1 MTTQLS
7 TTLQSPI
14 PLTGFDSIKADLI
27 AYLQSLPQFTD
38 YNFAGSNLQVIINLL
53 AYNTYYN
60 ILYHNLSINEMFLDS
75 ASKRDSVVSRA
86 SELGYLPPS
95 TTSAVAMVNLHVN
108 PGASGSPAQA
118 VLPAF
123 SQFSTSINGTTYNF
137 YTLQSY
143 VAPVN
148 TDGSYD
154 FNNVTIVEGT
164 PVKNTYTF
172 TGNTSTQI
180 PIVIANQNSDVSTL
194 SVNVYA
200 SAGSDT
206 YTVYNSINDLTSVTS
221 TTPVYFIKEI
231 RNQLYEVSFGQGGF
245 GMTPPAN
252 SIVQLTYLVS
262 SGPAANGAYGFAFV
276 PNQFLGATVVVTT
289 TSNAAGG
296 APLSSLDTIRFN
308 APRQYAAQ
316 NRAVIAEDYIQF
328 AYQYFPSA
336 QSINAWGGEDNVPP
350 QYGQVFI
357 CVQPTGAALLTSAQS
372 SLLVSQLKNKAVTTI
387 IPKIVP
393 PDQLLINITS
403 DVYYNPLLTNNTPN
417 FLQASVT
424 STISNF
430 GSTILKFG
438 SMFRYSNLLTAIDQT
453 DPSILGNT
461 TSITLTRV
469 YNNLYI
475 YFGTTSSYSFVL
487 GNPIEYTGNP
497 EEAILTTGFM
507 IAGDTVNTYYIDD
520 DGVGN
525 LRLFYYDINQN
536 KTITNTA
543 IGTVD
548 YSFGQISIPSLNL
561 SSVVGGQWSFNI
573 KPQSYDVY
581 SYQSQILSI
590 NQSAINVNVI
600 VDPTSTGQLV
610 SSTGYPFSSIRS

>member
-14 PLTGFDSIKADLI
+14 PLTGFDSIKADLLT
-27 AYLQSLPQFTD
+27 YLQSLPQFTD
-38 YNFAGSNLQVIINLL
+38 YNFAGSNLQVIVNLL

-60 ILYHNLSINEMFLDS
+60 VLYHNLSINEMFLDS

-86 SELGYLPPS
+86 AELGYLPPS
-95 TTSAVAMVNLHVN
+95 TTSARATINMHVN

-143 VAPVN
+143 VAPIN

-154 FNNVTIVEGT
+154 FTGVTIVEGT
-164 PVKNTYTF
+164 PVSNTYTF
-172 TGNTSTQI
+172 TGNSSTQI
-180 PIVIANQNSDVSTL
+180 PIVVANQNCDVSTL

-200 SAGSDT
+200 SAGSNT
-206 YTVYNSINDLTSVTS
+206 YTVYNSIKDLTTVTS
-221 TTPVYFIKEI
+221 TTPVYFVKEI
-231 RNQLYEVSFGQGGF
+231 RNQLYEVGFGQDGF

-252 SIVQLTYLVS
+252 SIVKLTYLVS
-262 SGPAANGAYGFAFV
+262 NGTAPNGGYGFSFV
-276 PNQFLGATVVVTT
+276 ANQFLGATVVVTT
-289 TSNAAGG
+289 SSNAAGG
-296 APLSSLDTIRFN
+296 APISSLDTIRFN
-308 APRQYAAQ
+308 APPYHAAQ
-316 NRAVIAEDYIQF
+316 NRAVVAQDYIQF
-328 AYQYFPSA
+328 AYEYFPSA

-357 CVQPTGAALLTSAQS
+357 CVKPTGSSILTSAQS

-403 DVYYNPLLTNNTPN
+403 DVYYNELLTNNTPN
-417 FLQASVT
+417 FLESAVT
-424 STISNF
+424 GTIANF
-430 GSTILKFG
+430 GSTVLKFG
-438 SMFRYSNLLTAIDQT
+438 SMFRYSNLTTAIDQT

-461 TSITLTRV
+461 TSVTLTRV

-497 EEAILTTGFM
+497 EEAVLTTGFM
-507 IAGDTVNTYYIDD
+507 ITGDTVNTYYIDD

-536 KTITNTA
+536 KIITNST

-548 YSFGQISIPSLNL
+548 YTLGTITIPSLNL
-561 SSVVGGQWSFNI
+561 SSLVNGQWNFNI
-573 KPQSYDVY
+573 KPQSYDVF
-581 SYQSQILSI
+581 SYQTQILSI
-590 NQSAINVNVI
+590 NQAAINVNMI
-600 VDPTSTGQLV
+600 VDPV
-610 SSTGYPFSSIRS
+610 SAGKSVGSSGYPFSSIRS